1 MTATLLRLTLCTVA
15 AVALAPGA
23 KQASLTRRSLGA
35 KIATL
40 ALAFPTGAR
49 AYARPG
55 VDGDDV
61 GGVETAYFSGGD
73 PRLLAPAFDALL
85 GVFSAETGTMKDGTK
100 ALSVSYD
107 PTVASYGRLLGQ
119 YWRAID
125 PTAAQ
130 GQFTEEGAQ
139 FRTVIYPTDKRKR
152 KTAEASLRK
161 LEETGLFGFYAG
173 NKLVGKRVA
182 TEVAILPLGGER
194 EYGYAP
200 HRVWVQQAP
209 GAPKATPPAPSW
221 GYFGDDKQ
229 VANLAA
235 SLDGGDASEAKLR
248 AQLAARLP

>member
-1 MTATLLRLTLCTVA
+1 MTATLLRLALCTVA

-35 KIATL
+35 KIGGLATL
-40 ALAFPTGAR
+40 VALPKGAR

-130 GQFTEEGAQ
+130 GQFAEEGAQ
-139 FRTVIYPTDKRKR
+139 FRTVIYPTDKRER

-194 EYGYAP
+194 EYGFVEDAEQN
-200 HRVWVQQAP
+200 WAKKNA
-209 GAPKATPPAPSW
+209 GAYKKALEESGRNAWFATTYQTSGMFAADGADPFPAIS
-221 GYFGDDKQ
+221 
-229 VANLAA
+229 AL
-235 SLDGGDASEAKLR
+235 
-248 AQLAARLP
+248 

>member
-1 MTATLLRLTLCTVA
+1 MTATLLRLALCTVA

-35 KIATL
+35 KIGGLATL
-40 ALAFPTGAR
+40 VALPKGAR

-130 GQFTEEGAQ
+130 GQFAEEGAQ
-139 FRTVIYPTDKRKR
+139 FRTVIYPTDKL
-152 KTAEASLRK
+152 SL
-161 LEETGLFGFYAG
+161 
-173 NKLVGKRVA
+173 
-182 TEVAILPLGGER
+182 I
-194 EYGYAP
+194 
-200 HRVWVQQAP
+200 HI
-209 GAPKATPPAPSW
+209 
-221 GYFGDDKQ
+221 
-229 VANLAA
+229 
-235 SLDGGDASEAKLR
+235 
-248 AQLAARLP
+248 